1 MMSLATTGGA
11 LWAQD
16 KGMGCTDMAAA
27 DLASHGQLGKTQS
40 LQAGRIKE
48 ILIIH
53 TA

>member
-1 MMSLATTGGA
+1 MMSLATPGGA
-11 LWAQD
+11 LWAED

-40 LQAGRIKE
+40 LQAGLINE
-48 ILIIH
+48 MSIIH